1 MNTAVLRTDDIPFQE
16 DKRKSRKDE
25 KLRAEKV
32 SLGYRES
39 LENPE
44 NSRKRWFIISS
55 FIVKLLAKVMRSIL
69 ALCFCSFGLKFKL

>member
-55 FIVKLLAKVMRSIL
+55 FIVKLLAKVMRSTL

>member
-55 FIVKLLAKVMRSIL
+55 FIV
-69 ALCFCSFGLKFKL
+69 

>member
-1 MNTAVLRTDDIPFQE
+1 MLRTDDIPFQE

-25 KLRAEKV
+25 KLRAKKV

>member
-44 NSRKRWFIISS
+44 NSRKKWFIISS